1 MARKAK
7 EFTTNTINLD
17 MLDTLVERVNSC
29 ADSIRDSYD
38 MEEVGMELT
47 KLYMKT
53 ERGLEHIDGKN
64 DEFAFTMVCRA
75 IPMDGRHRKQYEY
88 KFRFNTMTNEVTCI
102 DEQNLAWSMPL
113 LTDALAVIREKTIQV
128 AFS

>member
-7 EFTTNTINLD
+7 EFTANTLNLD
-17 MLDTLVERVNSC
+17 MLDNLVARVNSC

-38 MEEVGMELT
+38 MEQVGIELS
-47 KLYMKT
+47 KLFLTT
-53 ERGLEHIDGKN
+53 ERGFERIDGQN
-64 DEFAFTMVCRA
+64 DEFMFTMRCVA

-88 KFRFNTMTNEVTCI
+88 RFRFNTMTNEVTCI
-102 DEQNLAWSMPL
+102 DEKSLAWTMPL
-113 LTDALAVIREKTIQV
+113 LNDSLAVIRAKAIQV